1 MEAYLDNSAT
11 TCVYQ
16 ETADLVCDLMVNHY
30 GNPSAMHQKGV
41 EAEQYIRTAQETL
54 AKILKVKE
62 KEIFFTS
69 GGTESDNW
77 ALVGTAMANRR
88 TGNHII
94 TSAIEHPAVSA
105 PLAFLEEQGFR
116 ITRLPINKEGLVD
129 VNELEEAITPE
140 TILVRLCMSTM
151 RSVLLSQSR
160 RSDAESRRKIRKRIF
175 MSMRSRRSA
184 NTGFIRNGWASTCS
198 P

>member
-1 MEAYLDNSAT
+1 
-11 TCVYQ
+11 
-16 ETADLVCDLMVNHY
+16 
-30 GNPSAMHQKGV
+30 
-41 EAEQYIRTAQETL
+41 
-54 AKILKVKE
+54 
-62 KEIFFTS
+62 
-69 GGTESDNW
+69 
-77 ALVGTAMANRR
+77 MANKR

-116 ITRLPINKEGLVD
+116 ITRLPVNKEGLVD

-140 TILVRLCMSTM
+140 TILVSIMY
-151 RSVLLSQSR
+151 VNNEIGAVEPIG

-175 MSMRSRRSA
+175 MSMRSVRSA

>member
-77 ALVGTAMANRR
+77 ALVGT
-88 TGNHII
+88 
-94 TSAIEHPAVSA
+94 
-105 PLAFLEEQGFR
+105 
-116 ITRLPINKEGLVD
+116 
-129 VNELEEAITPE
+129 
-140 TILVRLCMSTM
+140 
-151 RSVLLSQSR
+151 VLLSQSR
-160 RSDAESRRKIRKRIF
+160 RSDEESRRKIRKRIF